1 MAKTLTAYQAH
12 VKKELLAGHTMKQ
25 AAASWHP
32 GSKSKRARIGGAI
45 TAIRARRA
53 AATTTGA
60 NKHMRKKG
68 GHHSGGFNTSK
79 MFKFLRIGALAAP
92 AAVRAFGPGTPQQ
105 KFTLAICDYTGFDMS
120 NGTFHAEYLK
130 RGWLPYIATAALTYG
145 IPKLLQL
152 IRRF

>member
-1 MAKTLTAYQAH
+1 MAKT
-12 VKKELLAGHTMKQ
+12 
-25 AAASWHP
+25 
-32 GSKSKRARIGGAI
+32 
-45 TAIRARRA
+45 
-53 AATTTGA
+53 
-60 NKHMRKKG
+60 KKG

-92 AAVRAFGPGTPQQ
+92 AAVRALGPGTAQQ